1 MTAINTNVNSLVTQG
16 ALRKNQDD
24 MSTSMTRLSTGL
36 RINTAADDAAGMA
49 IASRMTAQI
58 NGLNQAVRNANDAIS
73 MIQTADGATVEISN
87 MFQRMRELAVQSL
100 NGTNTAD
107 DRSALDTEFQALL
120 SEVERVADNTQWNGR
135 NVLDGS
141 VDGTDTF
148 VTFQIGANSSQSV
161 TLAFSDFQ
169 TDTGADSVYEADIS
183 TMDITDETNA
193 GTALTTLT
201 SAINKVNAKRAEFG
215 STVNR
220 LGYAIDNLSNVA
232 LNAEASRSRVQDAD
246 YGQETSELAR
256 TQIIQQAGTAMLA
269 QANALPQTVLAL
281 LK

>member
-73 MIQTADGATVEISN
+73 MIQTADGATVEIYN

>member
-183 TMDITDETNA
+183 TMDITDETNG

>member
-183 TMDITDETNA
+183 TMDITDEANA

>member
-100 NGTNTAD
+100 NGTNTSD

>member
-100 NGTNTAD
+100 NGTNTDD

-183 TMDITDETNA
+183 TLDITDETNA

>member
-120 SEVERVADNTQWNGR
+120 SEIERVADNTQWNGR

-161 TLAFSDFQ
+161 TLAFGDFQ

-183 TMDITDETNA
+183 TMDITDEANA

>member
-16 ALRKNQDD
+16 ALRKNQAD

-58 NGLNQAVRNANDAIS
+58 NGLNQAVRNANDAVS

-120 SEVERVADNTQWNGR
+120 SEIERVADNTQWNGR

-141 VDGTDTF
+141 VDGTATF

-161 TLAFSDFQ
+161 TLAFGDFQ
-169 TDTGADSVYEADIS
+169 TATGTDSVYEADIS

>member
-58 NGLNQAVRNANDAIS
+58 NGLNQAVRNANDAVS

-120 SEVERVADNTQWNGR
+120 SEIERVADNTQWNGR

-183 TMDITDETNA
+183 TMDITDEANA

>member
-100 NGTNTAD
+100 NGTNTDD